1 MKFIKYL
8 AGAILLASG
17 LQAVGQTTDTSKP
30 NVMTVH
36 TPFHQYQFGIK
47 DVDKITFSYQETVP
61 DPENYD
67 SYKSDFYP
75 E

>member
-47 DVDKITFSYQETVP
+47 DVDKLLLAIRRPSPTPRITIHTRVIL
-61 DPENYD
+61 
-67 SYKSDFYP
+67 
-75 E
+75 